1 MDTNIKKTTITDEMG
16 WILKV
21 LLSSTNND
29 HIESCDRLF
38 LNFLK
43 KWELYSPE
51 KNEKF
56 INSYKGIKFV
66 VTKKLRRT
74 KTI

>member
-1 MDTNIKKTTITDEMG
+1 METNIKKTTITDEMG

-21 LLSSTNND
+21 LLSSTSKD

-38 LNFLK
+38 INFLK
-43 KWELYSPE
+43 KWDLYSPE
-51 KNEKF
+51 QNEKF

-66 VTKKLRRT
+66 VTKKLKRV

>member
-1 MDTNIKKTTITDEMG
+1 MDTNINKTTITDEMG

-21 LLSSTNND
+21 LLSSTNKG

-66 VTKKLRRT
+66 VTKKLKRV
-74 KTI
+74 KV